1 MSVIVKNKIN
11 RGWIVGTYKST
22 SGAFEP
28 IFTDNQEA
36 AFEFDDLNE
45 AIEKVK
51 KLTDYS
57 FDEFAFYKNGKLME
71 VK

>member
-1 MSVIVKNKIN
+1 MTITVKSKTYH
-11 RGWIVGTYKST
+11 GWIAGILKNQ
-22 SGAFEP
+22 SGQFEP
-28 IFTDNQEA
+28 IFTDNRKTA
-36 AFEFDDLNE
+36 LEFDDLNG
-45 AIEKVK
+45 AIENIK